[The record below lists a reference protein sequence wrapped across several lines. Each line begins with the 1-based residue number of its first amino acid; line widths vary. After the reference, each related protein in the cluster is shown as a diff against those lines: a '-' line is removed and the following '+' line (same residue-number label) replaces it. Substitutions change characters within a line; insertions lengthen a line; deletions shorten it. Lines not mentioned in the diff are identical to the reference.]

1 MGRRGNRRSIQPKVE
16 VIDTASELRRF
27 CEELAE
33 EDFVTVDT
41 EFMREKTF
49 WPRLCLIQLAGSRRA
64 AVVDPLAEGMDLA
77 PFFELMANDKV
88 LKVFHAGRQ
97 DIEIIHH
104 LAGIIP
110 HPVFDT
116 QIAAMVCGFGDQ
128 VGYESLVNR
137 LAGRQIDKTSRF
149 TDWSRRPLSPE
160 QLAYALSDVTHLR
173 VIYEKL
179 KAELEASGRAEWLKE
194 EMEALVDPATYAQH
208 PEDAWKRVKFRPRNR
223 RQLLALMELAAWR
236 EREAQRRD
244 VPRRRIL
251 KDEAL
256 AELASQLPQ
265 TPEEL
270 AGMRLVPE
278 GVARGPAGRAILEII
293 RRVLAVPEEALPE
306 LPSRKAPLPEGT
318 GPKADILKLALKI
331 VCENERIAPKLIASA
346 QDLEQ
351 IAAGARDLPALKGWR
366 RRVFG
371 EQALKLLAGEA
382 VIGLKEGR
390 AAILPAGTEA

>member
-1 MGRRGNRRSIQPKVE
+1 MGRKGSRRDSQQHVE
-16 VIDTASELRRF
+16 VIDTPEALHQF
-27 CEELAE
+27 CEELAQ

-49 WPRLCLIQLAGSRRA
+49 WPRLCLVQLAGSRRA
-64 AVVDPLAEGMDLA
+64 AIVDPLAEGMDLA
-77 PFFELMANDKV
+77 PFFSLMANAQV

-137 LAGRQIDKTSRF
+137 LAGQRIDKTSRF
-149 TDWSRRPLSPE
+149 TDWARRPLSPE

-179 KAELEASGRAEWLKE
+179 KAELQATGRAEWLKE
-194 EMEALVDPATYAQH
+194 EMAALVDPATYVQS

-265 TPEEL
+265 TPEAL
-270 AGMRLVPE
+270 AGMRLLPE
-278 GVARGPAGRAILEII
+278 GVARGPSGRAILEII
-293 RRVLAVPEEALPE
+293 RRVLAVPEDDLPE
-306 LPSRKAPLPEGT
+306 LPARKAPLPEGA
-318 GPKADILKLALKI
+318 GAKADLLKLALKI
-331 VCENERIAPKLIASA
+331 TCENARIAPRLVASA
-346 QDLEQ
+346 QELEQ

-366 RRVFG
+366 RQVFG
-371 EQALKLLAGEA
+371 EQALKLLAGKA

-390 AAILPAGTEA
+390 AAILPLDTGV